1 MNARNRH
8 RIPLMLLAAASLV
21 ARAEEVQR
29 METVES
35 TAEEEELL
43 STGARLVPAREAAP
57 PRPDTSALLQNV
69 PGASIVRNGDLTGIV
84 QLRGLFNERVRVDID
99 GMQITPACPNHM
111 DPPLHYSAPSELDTL
126 VVLPG
131 ITPVS
136 DGGDSIAGTVKARSV
151 DPAFFVDAP
160 GVRGEAGAGYSSE
173 NEGRLASARVE
184 AGNAHYVLS
193 TDASWARAND
203 TDFAD
208 GRVADTGY
216 KTDRG
221 AVRLDAKTGDGR
233 TTLELGAARSDDV
246 GTPALPMDM
255 VKDNANRVRLNYDG
269 ALGMYQLEA
278 SAYWHDINHTMDN
291 YSLRPVTG
299 MRMQAPSDS
308 RDAGFR
314 TALARPAA
322 GGTLHMGIE
331 GYSNALDAYQRNV
344 ATSATQDIYRD
355 ATRERAGLFAEWE
368 HQPGRDWQAQ
378 YGVRTDYVQSD
389 TLDIHNS
396 FPPASADQAAFNG
409 RSHFRNR
416 LHLDATALWRYNA
429 SPALGYVAAV
439 ARKTRSPSLLEYYLW
454 TPLSASAGQAD
465 GRTYLGNLDLDPEV
479 SHQISL
485 GLDYHPADFS
495 LKPSVFYNRVNDY
508 IQGSPIARL
517 DANGNP
523 VLKYRN
529 FDAELYGIDGSWNW
543 QTTSTVAVGG
553 TLSYVRG
560 KNRTTD
566 DNLYRIA
573 PLNGVLYTDWRTGR
587 WTHRAEVRAA
597 AQQHEVSSYNDEQKS
612 SGWAILNLRTRW
624 SDSQWQLSGGVENL
638 FNKNYHDH
646 LAGINRVNAG
656 DVGLGDPIPA
666 AGRFGYVEARYY
678 W

>member
-1 MNARNRH
+1 MPARNH
-8 RIPLMLLAAASLV
+8 RRFSLALFAAISLV
-21 ARAEEVQR
+21 ASAEEVQR
-29 METVES
+29 MEAVES
-35 TAEEEELL
+35 TADEDLL
-43 STGARLVPAREAAP
+43 PTGTRLVPAREAVA
-57 PRPDTSALLQNV
+57 PRPDTSALLDNT

-111 DPPLHYSAPSELDTL
+111 DPPLHYSAPSEIDSL

-151 DPAFFVDAP
+151 DPAFFLDGP
-160 GVRGEAGAGYSSE
+160 GMRGEAGAGYSGE
-173 NEGRLASARVE
+173 NEGKLASARME
-184 AGNAHYVLS
+184 AGNESYVVS

-203 TDFAD
+203 TEYAD
-208 GRVADTGY
+208 GRIADTGY
-216 KTDRG
+216 KIDRG

-233 TTLELGAARSDDV
+233 TTLEVGAARSDDV

-269 ALGMYQLEA
+269 ALSLYEVNL

-291 YSLRPVTG
+291 YSLRPAPG

-308 RDAGFR
+308 QDTGFQM
-314 TALARPAA
+314 AFARPAG
-322 GGTLHMGIE
+322 GGTLHMGVE
-331 GYSNALDAYQRNV
+331 GYANDLDAYQRNV
-344 ATSATQDIYRD
+344 TTSAKQDIYRG
-355 ATRERAGLFAEWE
+355 ATRDRAGLFVEWE
-368 HQPGRDWQAQ
+368 HQPARDWRAQ
-378 YGVRTDYVQSD
+378 YGLRTDYVQSD
-389 TLDIHNS
+389 TRNIQNS
-396 FPPASADQAAFNG
+396 FPPASADRAAFNG
-409 RSHFRNR
+409 RSHYRNQ
-416 LHLDATALWRYNA
+416 LHLDATALWRYSA
-429 SPALGYVAAV
+429 SPALGYLVAV

-479 SHQISL
+479 SHQVSL
-485 GLDYHPADFS
+485 GLDYHPAGIS
-495 LKPSVFYNRVNDY
+495 IKPSIFYNRVTDY

-517 DANGNP
+517 DANGKP

-529 FDAELYGIDGSWNW
+529 FNAELYGADGSWDW
-543 QTTSTVAVGG
+543 QATSTVTLGG

-560 KNRTTD
+560 KNRSTN

-573 PLNGVLYTDWRTGR
+573 PLNGLVYTDYHTGR
-587 WTHRAEVRAA
+587 WTHRAEIRAA

-612 SGWAILNLRTRW
+612 GGWAILNLRTQW
-624 SDSQWQLSGGVENL
+624 SDSEWQLRGGIENL
-638 FNKNYHDH
+638 FDKNYHDH
-646 LAGINRVNAG
+646 LAGINRVNDG
-656 DVGLGDPIPA
+656 DVAVGDPIPS

>member
-1 MNARNRH
+1 MPARNH
-8 RIPLMLLAAASLV
+8 RRFPLALFAALSLV
-21 ARAEEVQR
+21 ASAEEVQR
-29 METVES
+29 MEAVES
-35 TAEEEELL
+35 TAAEDLL
-43 STGARLVPAREAAP
+43 PTGTRLVTAREAVS
-57 PRPDTSALLQNV
+57 PRPDTSALLDNT

-84 QLRGLFNERVRVDID
+84 QLRGLFNERVRIDID

-111 DPPLHYSAPSELDTL
+111 DPPLHYSAPSEIDSL

-151 DPAFFVDAP
+151 DPAFFLHGP
-160 GVRGEAGAGYSSE
+160 GIRGEAGAGYSGE
-173 NEGRLASARVE
+173 NEGKLASARME
-184 AGNAHYVLS
+184 AGNESYVVS

-203 TDFAD
+203 TGYAD
-208 GRVADTGY
+208 GRIADTGY
-216 KTDRG
+216 KIGRG
-221 AVRLDAKTGDGR
+221 AVRLDARTGDGR
-233 TTLELGAARSDDV
+233 TTLEVGAARSDDV

-269 ALGMYQLEA
+269 ALSLYEVNL

-291 YSLRPVTG
+291 YSLRPTTG

-308 RDAGFR
+308 QDTGFQM
-314 TALARPAA
+314 AFARPAG
-322 GGTLHMGIE
+322 GGTLHMGAE
-331 GYSNALDAYQRNV
+331 GYANDLDAYQRNV
-344 ATSATQDIYRD
+344 TTSAKQDIYRG
-355 ATRERAGLFAEWE
+355 ATRDRAGLFVEWE
-368 HQPGRDWQAQ
+368 HQPARDWRAQ
-378 YGVRTDYVQSD
+378 YGLRTDYVQSD
-389 TLDIHNS
+389 TRNIQNS
-396 FPPASADQAAFNG
+396 FPPASADRAIFNG
-409 RSHFRNR
+409 RSHYRNQ
-416 LHLDATALWRYNA
+416 LHLDATALWRYSA
-429 SPALGYVAAV
+429 SPALGYLVAV

-485 GLDYHPADFS
+485 GLDYHPAGIS
-495 LKPSVFYNRVNDY
+495 IKPSIFYNRVTDY

-517 DANGNP
+517 DANGKP

-529 FDAELYGIDGSWNW
+529 FNAELYGANGSWDW
-543 QTTSTVAVGG
+543 QVTPTVTLGG

-560 KNRTTD
+560 KNRDTN

-573 PLNGVLYTDWRTGR
+573 PLNGLVYTDYHTGR
-587 WTHRAEVRAA
+587 WTHRAEIRAA

-612 SGWAILNLRTRW
+612 GGWAILNLRTQW
-624 SDSQWQLSGGVENL
+624 SDSEWQLRGGIENL
-638 FNKNYHDH
+638 FDKNYHDH
-646 LAGINRVNAG
+646 LAGINRVNDG
-656 DVGLGDPIPA
+656 DVAVGDPIPS

>member
-1 MNARNRH
+1 MNAASYRQ
-8 RIPLMLLAAASLV
+8 ILLMLLALNGLSVRAS
-21 ARAEEVQR
+21 EVQR

-35 TAEEEELL
+35 TAREDD
-43 STGARLVPAREAAP
+43 SIPSATRITPAREPAP
-57 PRPDTSALLQNV
+57 AQPDTSALLENT

-111 DPPLHYSAPSELDTL
+111 DPPLHYSAPSELDSL

-136 DGGDSIAGTVKARSV
+136 DGGDSIAGTVKVRSI
-151 DPAFFVDAP
+151 DPAFFVDGP
-160 GVRGEAGAGYSSE
+160 GVRGEAGAGYSGE
-173 NEGRLASARVE
+173 NEGKLASTRLE
-184 AGNAHYVLS
+184 AGNEYYVLS
-193 TDASWARAND
+193 ADASWARAND
-203 TDFAD
+203 TEFAD

-216 KTDRG
+216 RTNRG
-221 AVRLDAKTGDGR
+221 AVRLDSRTGNGR
-233 TTLELGAARSDDV
+233 TTLEVGAARSDDV

-255 VKDNANRVRLNYDG
+255 VKDNANRVRFNYDG
-269 ALGMYQLEA
+269 ALSIYEVNL

-291 YSLRPVTG
+291 YSLRPATG

-314 TALARPAA
+314 MAFARPAV
-322 GGTLHMGIE
+322 GGKLSMGVE
-331 GYSNALDAYQRNV
+331 GYSNALDVYQRNV
-344 ATSATQDIYRD
+344 VTSATQDTFHD
-355 ATRERAGLFAEWE
+355 ATRERAGLFVEWE
-368 HQPGRDWQAQ
+368 QQPALNWRAQ
-378 YGVRTDYVQSD
+378 YGLRTDYVQSD
-389 TLDIHNS
+389 TRNIAKS
-396 FPPASADQAAFNG
+396 FPPSSADRAAFNA
-409 RSHFRNR
+409 RSHYRNH
-416 LHLDATALWRYNA
+416 LHLDATALWRYSAN
-429 SPALGYVAAV
+429 PALDYLVAV

-485 GLDYHPADFS
+485 GLEYQPADFS
-495 LKPSVFYNRVNDY
+495 IRPSIFYNRVNDY

-517 DANGNP
+517 DANGKP
-523 VLKYRN
+523 VLEYQN
-529 FDAELYGIDGSWNW
+529 FDAELYGVDGSLEW
-543 QTTSTVAVGG
+543 QATSSVALGG

-560 KNRTTD
+560 KNRTTH

-573 PLNGVLYTDWRTGR
+573 PLNGVLYSDWRTGR
-587 WTHRAEVRAA
+587 WTHRAEIRAA

-612 SGWAILNLRTRW
+612 SGWAILNLRTQW
-624 SDSQWQLSGGVENL
+624 SDGLWRLRGGIENL

-646 LAGINRVNAG
+646 LAGINRVNEG
-656 DVGLGDPIPA
+656 DVRVGDPIPG
-666 AGRFGYVEARYY
+666 AGRFAYVNASVF

>member
-1 MNARNRH
+1 MNAHH
-8 RIPLMLLAAASLV
+8 RQRVPLILLAATSLI
-21 ARAEEVQR
+21 ARAEDVQR
-29 METVES
+29 MEAVEA
-35 TAEEEELL
+35 TAREEALL
-43 STGARLVPAREAAP
+43 SSGARLEPAREAAP
-57 PRPDTSALLQNV
+57 PQPDTSALLADT

-111 DPPLHYSAPSELDTL
+111 DPPLHYSAPSEIDTL
-126 VVLPG
+126 VILPG

-151 DPAFFVDAP
+151 DPAFFVDGP
-160 GVRGEAGAGYSSE
+160 GIRGEAGGGYSGE

-184 AGNAHYVLS
+184 AGNAYYVLS

-208 GRVADTGY
+208 GRIADTGY

-221 AVRLDAKTGDGR
+221 AVRLDAKTGTGR
-233 TTLELGAARSDDV
+233 TTLELGAARSNDV

-255 VKDNANRVRLNYDG
+255 VKDNANRARLNYDG
-269 ALGMYQLEA
+269 APGMYEVEA

-314 TALARPAA
+314 TALARPAG
-322 GGTLHMGIE
+322 GGTLHAGIE

-344 ATSATQDIYRD
+344 ATSATQDIYRG

-368 HQPGRDWQAQ
+368 HQPGRSWQAQ
-378 YGVRTDYVQSD
+378 YGLRTDYVQSD
-389 TLDIHNS
+389 TENINNS
-396 FPPASADQAAFNG
+396 FPPASADQAAFNSRG
-409 RSHFRNR
+409 HFKNQ

-429 SPALGYVAAV
+429 SPALGYIAAV

-495 LKPSVFYNRVNDY
+495 LKPSVFYNRVSDY

-523 VLKYRN
+523 VLKYQN
-529 FDAELYGIDGSWNW
+529 FDADLYGFDGSWNW
-543 QTTSTVAVGG
+543 QTTSRVALGG

-573 PLNGVLYTDWRTGR
+573 PLNGVLYSDLQTGR

-597 AQQHEVSSYNDEQKS
+597 AQQHKVSSYNDEQKS
-612 SGWAILNLRTRW
+612 GGWAILNLRTQW
-624 SDSQWQLSGGVENL
+624 SDSRWQLHGGVENL
-638 FNKNYHDH
+638 FDKNYHDH
-646 LAGINRVNAG
+646 LAGINRVNDG
-656 DVGLGDPIPA
+656 DVGVGDPIPA
-666 AGRFGYVEARYY
+666 AGRFGYVQARYY